1 MKNGWIKL
9 HRKLLDSAIFQN
21 EKLLKV
27 FLWCLLKAAHKGHE
41 QLVGRQT
48 VHLIPGQFVFGRNAA
63 AAELNMA
70 PSTVY
75 DYILLLQLGGTISI
89 KSGNK
94 FSVVTVEN
102 WSLYQSEDENS
113 GSKSGNKSA
122 TNRQQIGTNNNN
134 KNVKNEKKNKS
145 IHFTPPTIEEVEAY
159 CKERNNGVDPQKW
172 YDFYSAK
179 GWMIGKN
186 KMKDWKAAIRTWE
199 RRDNKHQ
206 HYSHLVSAED
216 YDPRR
221 PIDDVPD

>member
-1 MKNGWIKL
+1 MQNGWIKL
-9 HRKLLDSAIFQN
+9 HRKLLDSAVFQN
-21 EKLLKV
+21 AKLLKV
-27 FLWCLLKAAHKGHE
+27 FLWALLKAAHKEHE
-41 QLVGRQT
+41 VLVGRQI
-48 VHLIPGQFVFGRNAA
+48 VRLKPGQFIFGRNAA

-75 DYILLLQLGGTISI
+75 DYILLLQSGGTISI

-113 GSKSGNKSA
+113 GSKPGNKSA